1 MCWPHQLK
9 LGLIAGMRHFHL
21 LQRIL
26 VVRCSDDAVDLRQ
39 MELLVPS
46 ELVMCWKANRMLYE
60 DAGRVRVATA
70 GLFSRA

>member
-1 MCWPHQLK
+1 
-9 LGLIAGMRHFHL
+9 
-21 LQRIL
+21 
-26 VVRCSDDAVDLRQ
+26 

-46 ELVMCWKANRMLYE
+46 ELVMCWKANLVVYG